1 VRGNDLKSMSID
13 ELWNLHEE
21 VTVELAQKLQS
32 EKTGL
37 EQRLRQIGGAD
48 NVSGLYRSR
57 RSYPPVPPKYRNPT
71 NPMQTWSGRGK
82 QPRWL
87 TAALKTGHK
96 IEEFVIGKPDAG
108 GEGPRRRRA

>member
-48 NVSGLYRSR
+48 NVSGLYRVR
-57 RSYPPVPPKYRNPT
+57 RPYPK
-71 NPMQTWSGRGK
+71 G
-82 QPRWL
+82 
-87 TAALKTGHK
+87 TA
-96 IEEFVIGKPDAG
+96 
-108 GEGPRRRRA
+108 RR